1 MKTTNYK
8 KTEKLLKE
16 MVIYEK
22 ILEIREEENTRKLM
36 DNINKAMECLTDLEK
51 KIITDF
57 YINNLT
63 MYEISM
69 EIQLTREYTSKVKT
83 AAIRKMEHVL
93 FGKDAA

>member
-22 ILEIREEENTRKLM
+22 ILEIREEEKTRILVE
-36 DNINKAMECLTDLEK
+36 NINKAMECLTDLEK
-51 KIITDF
+51 KIILDF
-57 YINNLT
+57 YINNIT
-63 MYEISM
+63 MYEISLD
-69 EIQLTREYTSKVKT
+69 IKLTREYTSKIKT

-93 FGKDAA
+93 FGKEAA

>member
-22 ILEIREEENTRKLM
+22 ILEIREEEKTRILVE
-36 DNINKAMECLTDLEK
+36 NINKAMECLTTLEK
-51 KIITDF
+51 KIILDF
-57 YINNLT
+57 YINNIT
-63 MYEISM
+63 MYEISLD
-69 EIQLTREYTSKVKT
+69 IKLTREYTSKIKT

-93 FGKDAA
+93 FGKEVA